1 MLCSVIIPA
10 RNAART
16 IGECLLA
23 VLSQS
28 VPRSL
33 YEIIV
38 VDDGSTDAT
47 ARIARSHNVRVI
59 PQPPLGVAAARN
71 TGARAARGEILLFV
85 DADCVPTL
93 DWISQMLAP
102 FEDPIVVGVKG
113 AYLTRQEDLLPRLVQ
128 IEYEEK
134 YRRLERFDSIDF
146 IDGYSAAY
154 RRSAFLAAGGFDATL
169 AAAED
174 VELSFRLAKSGQRL
188 VFAPKA
194 HVFHYHGE
202 NLRRYA
208 ARKLR
213 YGLWRSLVYARHPDK
228 VHGDSHTPPELKAQ
242 IPLAG
247 LALGTALLGTRW
259 PKFFG
264 ISGLLLTAFTVTT
277 APFAW
282 RARRAGIDAALAA
295 PGLLF
300 VRALGLGLGLAVG
313 SGSLIG
319 QRLAQRISRF
329 TRAFRY

>member
-1 MLCSVIIPA
+1 MLCSVIVPA

-16 IGECLLA
+16 IGECLLS

-28 VPRSL
+28 VPREL

-47 ARIARSHNVRVI
+47 VRIARSHNVRVI

-71 TGARAARGEILLFV
+71 TGARAAKSDILLFV
-85 DADCVPTL
+85 DADCVPAL
-93 DWISQMLAP
+93 DWIGQMLAP
-102 FEDPIVVGVKG
+102 FEDPLVVGAKG
-113 AYLTRQEDLLPRLVQ
+113 AYLTHQEDLLPRLVQ
-128 IEYEEK
+128 VEYEEK

-154 RRSAFLAAGGFDATL
+154 RRSAFLAAGGFDASL

-194 HVFHYHGE
+194 RVFHYHGE
-202 NLRRYA
+202 SLRRYA
-208 ARKLR
+208 TRKLR

-228 VHGDSHTPPELKAQ
+228 AQGDSHTPPELRAQ

-247 LALGTALLGTRW
+247 LAVGAAVLGTRW
-259 PKFFG
+259 PKFYRM
-264 ISGLLLTAFTVTT
+264 SGVFLGLFATTT

-282 RARRAGIDAALAA
+282 RARRAGTDAAIAA
-295 PGLLF
+295 PLLML
-300 VRALGLGLGLAVG
+300 VRALGLGVGLAIG
-313 SGSLIG
+313 TGSLFG
-319 QRLAQRISRF
+319 QRLVQRISRF
-329 TRAFRY
+329 ARAFRY

>member
-1 MLCSVIIPA
+1 MLCSVIVPA

-16 IGECLLA
+16 IGECLLS

-28 VPRSL
+28 LPREL

-47 ARIARSHNVRVI
+47 VRIARSHNVRVI

-71 TGARAARGEILLFV
+71 TGARAAKSDILLFV
-85 DADCVPTL
+85 DADCVPAL
-93 DWISQMLAP
+93 DWIGQMLVP
-102 FEDPIVVGVKG
+102 FEDPMVVGAKG
-113 AYLTRQEDLLPRLVQ
+113 AYLTHQEHLLPRLVQ
-128 IEYEEK
+128 VEYEEK

-154 RRSAFLAAGGFDATL
+154 RRSAFLAAGGFDVSL

-174 VELSFRLAKSGQRL
+174 VELSYRLSKSGQRL

-202 NLRRYA
+202 SLHRYA
-208 ARKLR
+208 TRKLR

-228 VHGDSHTPPELKAQ
+228 TQGDSHTPPELRAQ

-247 LALGTALLGTRW
+247 FAVGAAVLGIRW
-259 PKFFG
+259 PKFLG
-264 ISGLLLTAFTVTT
+264 ISGVLLALFATTT

-282 RARRAGIDAALAA
+282 RARRAGIDAAIAA
-295 PGLLF
+295 PVLLL
-300 VRALGLGLGLAVG
+300 VRALGLGVGLTIG
-313 SGSLIG
+313 SGSLFG
-319 QRLAQRISRF
+319 QRLVQRISRF